1 MFSLFCNSH
10 LLKGHQAIFRKICL
24 SHLTFN
30 FKEVELRQDFADKR
44 NKLDSHEKISF
55 KKKVRLQFE
64 YALIALCYSFTYFFQ
79 SSVALCLVVVFYLRN
94 TKKSVF
100 INFGPPGLFRVSA
113 VRCRYD
119 GSPDLQTSP
128 EILVVY
134 TRARAAHF
142 KLGHE
147 EVMMKYLF

>member
-44 NKLDSHEKISF
+44 NKLDSLEKNSF

-64 YALIALCYSFTYFFQ
+64 YALIALCYSFTYLLFP
-79 SSVALCLVVVFYLRN
+79 VFCCTMLGRSLLFAEHQ
-94 TKKSVF
+94 KSVF
-100 INFGPPGLFRVSA
+100 INFGPPGLFRVCA
-113 VRCRYD
+113 VRFRYD

-134 TRARAAHF
+134 TRARPAHA
-142 KLGHE
+142 LQAWS
-147 EVMMKYLF
+147 

>member
-44 NKLDSHEKISF
+44 NKLDSLEKISF

-79 SSVALCLVVVFYLRN
+79 SSVALCLVVVFYFRN
-94 TKKSVF
+94 TKKSV
-100 INFGPPGLFRVSA
+100 LS
-113 VRCRYD
+113 
-119 GSPDLQTSP
+119 
-128 EILVVY
+128 ILVLLGFLESVQFD
-134 TRARAAHF
+134 AA
-142 KLGHE
+142 
-147 EVMMKYLF
+147 MMVLQISRPPLRSWWCTPE